1 MIPFVEFRMDRD
13 TNKLLDYDVE
23 HNLEQNLQDGF
34 LDLDISTN
42 TLKRTIDVD
51 GVTKTTTE
59 KLMIDLNEYLD
70 KTRNLPKNFDISK
83 DEIELMKDQGIPYGE
98 QVKAQDSGIMQMADR
113 DPLLEDEYN
122 KYRFDMLEQGLEPM
136 DFDSFR
142 REAMSDQAAIDPK
155 IRIEEVVKE
164 FIREKGRKPKSLDE
178 LKEFFEMRM
187 GTAKDPGME
196 VVKELVEDDKTRITL
211 AGGSFPDLSG
221 DGEIT
226 QEDILIGRGVIK
238 RDNKQSGGLA
248 AILGV

>member
-1 MIPFVEFRMDRD
+1 MEYYEDVIDAYESGVGVEPGESLTDYIKRNNINIIEMDTFRLKDSGRSKEANGGIMRNFYAQGDE
-13 TNKLLDYDVE
+13 VE
-23 HNLEQNLQDGF
+23 EFQEE
-34 LDLDISTN
+34 DLS
-42 TLKRTIDVD
+42 
-51 GVTKTTTE
+51 
-59 KLMIDLNEYLD
+59 
-70 KTRNLPKNFDISK
+70 
-83 DEIELMKDQGIPYGE
+83 EIELMKDQGIPYGE

-122 KYRFDMLEQGLEPM
+122 KYRFEMLEQGLEPM

-164 FIREKGRKPKSLDE
+164 FIREKGRKPNSLDE

-187 GTAKDPGME
+187 GTAKNPGME

-221 DGEIT
+221 DGQIT
-226 QEDILIGRGVIK
+226 QKDILIGKGVID
-238 RDNKQSGGLA
+238 RDEKQSGGLA
-248 AILGV
+248 AILGL

>member
-1 MIPFVEFRMDRD
+1 MDDWKYKIVEIAEDMAGEDG
-13 TNKLLDYDVE
+13 LDYSELSDKD
-23 HNLEQNLQDGF
+23 Q
-34 LDLDISTN
+34 
-42 TLKRTIDVD
+42 LKYY
-51 GVTKTTTE
+51 GKAYE
-59 KLMIDLNEYLD
+59 YYLD
-70 KTRNLPKNFDISK
+70 RPEKANGGIMRNFYAQGDEVEEFQEDDLS
-83 DEIELMKDQGIPYGE
+83 EIELMKDQGIPYGE

-113 DPLLEDEYN
+113 DPMLEDEYN

-164 FIREKGRKPKSLDE
+164 FIREKGRKPNSLDE

-211 AGGSFPDLSG
+211 AGGSFPDLNE

-226 QEDILIGRGVIK
+226 QADILIGKGVLPREEK
-238 RDNKQSGGLA
+238 KVGGLA

>member
-1 MIPFVEFRMDRD
+1 MDD
-13 TNKLLDYDVE
+13 WKYKIIEIAEDMAGEDGLDYSELSDKD
-23 HNLEQNLQDGF
+23 Q
-34 LDLDISTN
+34 
-42 TLKRTIDVD
+42 LKYY
-51 GVTKTTTE
+51 GKAYE
-59 KLMIDLNEYLD
+59 YYLD
-70 KTRNLPKNFDISK
+70 RPEKANGGIMRNFYAQGDEVEEFQEDDLS
-83 DEIELMKDQGIPYGE
+83 EIELMKDQGIPYGE

>member
-1 MIPFVEFRMDRD
+1 MDEYKESEMSKIVKQLMDEEGFEFGEAVKEAMKRTEKANGGIMRNFYANGDEVEEFQ
-13 TNKLLDYDVE
+13 E
-23 HNLEQNLQDGF
+23 E
-34 LDLDISTN
+34 DLDT
-42 TLKRTIDVD
+42 
-51 GVTKTTTE
+51 
-59 KLMIDLNEYLD
+59 
-70 KTRNLPKNFDISK
+70 
-83 DEIELMKDQGIPYGE
+83 IELMKDQGVPMGE

-113 DPLLEDEYN
+113 DPLLDDEYN

-164 FIREKGRKPKSLDE
+164 FIREKGRKPNSLDE

-187 GTAKDPGME
+187 GTAKNPGME

-226 QEDILIGRGVIK
+226 QEDILIGKGVIK
-238 RDNKQSGGLA
+238 RDEKQSGGLA
-248 AILGV
+248 AILGL

>member
-1 MIPFVEFRMDRD
+1 MDD
-13 TNKLLDYDVE
+13 WKYKIIEIAEDMAGEDGLDYSELSDKD
-23 HNLEQNLQDGF
+23 Q
-34 LDLDISTN
+34 
-42 TLKRTIDVD
+42 LKYY
-51 GVTKTTTE
+51 GKAYE
-59 KLMIDLNEYLD
+59 YYLD
-70 KTRNLPKNFDISK
+70 RPEKANGGIMRNFYAQGDEVEEFQEDDLS
-83 DEIELMKDQGIPYGE
+83 EIELMKDQGIPYGE

-113 DPLLEDEYN
+113 DPMLEDEYN

-155 IRIEEVVKE
+155 IRIEEVVIE
-164 FIREKGRKPKSLDE
+164 FIRERGRKPNSLDE
-178 LKEFFEMRM
+178 LKEFYEMRM
-187 GTAKDPGME
+187 GTAKNPGME

-238 RDNKQSGGLA
+238 RDDKQSGGLA
-248 AILGV
+248 AILGL

>member
-1 MIPFVEFRMDRD
+1 MDD
-13 TNKLLDYDVE
+13 WKYKIIEIAEDMAGEDGLDYSELSDKD
-23 HNLEQNLQDGF
+23 Q
-34 LDLDISTN
+34 
-42 TLKRTIDVD
+42 LKYY
-51 GVTKTTTE
+51 GKAYE
-59 KLMIDLNEYLD
+59 YYLD
-70 KTRNLPKNFDISK
+70 RPEKANGGIMRNFYAQGDEVEEFQEDDLS
-83 DEIELMKDQGIPYGE
+83 EIELMKDQGIPYGE

-164 FIREKGRKPKSLDE
+164 FMREKGRKPNSLDE

-238 RDNKQSGGLA
+238 RDEKQSGGLA

>member
-1 MIPFVEFRMDRD
+1 MDEYTESEMSKIVKRLMDEEGFEFGEAVKEAMKRTEKANGGIMRNFYREGDEVEEFQ
-13 TNKLLDYDVE
+13 E
-23 HNLEQNLQDGF
+23 E
-34 LDLDISTN
+34 DLDT
-42 TLKRTIDVD
+42 
-51 GVTKTTTE
+51 
-59 KLMIDLNEYLD
+59 
-70 KTRNLPKNFDISK
+70 
-83 DEIELMKDQGIPYGE
+83 IELMKDQGVPIGE
-98 QVKAQDSGIMQMADR
+98 QVRAQDTGIMQMADAEL
-113 DPLLEDEYN
+113 DPLEDEYQ
-122 KYRFDMLEQGLEPM
+122 KYRFDMLEQGLDPM

-142 REAMSDQAAIDPK
+142 REAMSDQAAIDPR

-238 RDNKQSGGLA
+238 RDEKQSGGLA
-248 AILGV
+248 AILGL